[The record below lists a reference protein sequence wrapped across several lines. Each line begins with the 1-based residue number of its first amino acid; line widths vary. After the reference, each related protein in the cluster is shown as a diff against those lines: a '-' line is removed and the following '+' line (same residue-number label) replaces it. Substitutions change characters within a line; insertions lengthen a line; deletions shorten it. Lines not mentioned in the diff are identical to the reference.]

1 MDAENTVCKRV
12 APVKPMDCIE
22 RAEGFIFAADVGRED
37 KRYGLDRSDVEKLWI
52 EMIWMDMADQDVDR
66 LD

>member
-1 MDAENTVCKRV
+1 ME
-12 APVKPMDCIE
+12 PMDCIE
-22 RAEGFIFAADVGRED
+22 RAEGFIFAADIGREE
-37 KRYGLDRSDVEKLWI
+37 KRYGLDRSDIDNLGI

>member
-1 MDAENTVCKRV
+1 ME
-12 APVKPMDCIE
+12 PMDCIE